1 MYCASFL
8 SPKRIASSVAVS
20 HAWSAVTISTLFGI
34 LNINFTRPVTIFEG
48 PIDAKFINNSL
59 ALCTV
64 GRNVEQFTD
73 IPTIRYMFDNDYEGK
88 AKMIQKLKKGQTVF
102 MWDKY
107 LKDFGIPKKKVKDL
121 NDLVKYEFKNRT
133 GCLNELDKYFTNN
146 HLDLIFL

>member
-1 MYCASFL
+1 
-8 SPKRIASSVAVS
+8 
-20 HAWSAVTISTLFGI
+20 
-34 LNINFTRPVTIFEG
+34 
-48 PIDAKFINNSL
+48 
-59 ALCTV
+59 
-64 GRNVEQFTD
+64 
-73 IPTIRYMFDNDYEGK
+73 
-88 AKMIQKLKKGQTVF
+88 MIQKLKKGQTVF